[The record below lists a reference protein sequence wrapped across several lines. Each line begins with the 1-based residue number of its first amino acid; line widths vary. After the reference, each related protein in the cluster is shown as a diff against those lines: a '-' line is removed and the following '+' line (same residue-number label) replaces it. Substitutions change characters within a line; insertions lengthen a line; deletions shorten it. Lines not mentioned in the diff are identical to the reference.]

1 MSVIPVA
8 CATAGQV
15 GVSEEEQNALLPDDV
30 ILDGVLCSVCLCHP
44 PPHLLC
50 ALKAFAHMKGHVIL
64 CICTQPFV
72 SVGYAR
78 CPLPAVCL
86 HCLAHIP
93 RHIPKPS
100 HQCGNVQEGPG
111 GGGAVDCGVSL
122 LFGHICTPICTASGA
137 EDEEEDLF
145 DKYSDMEDVP
155 VITRGVF
162 QQGDIRHVQRAQKGN
177 VGNNPWVVAD
187 QIGKWGTISNR
198 TCSQLERPA
207 SSSPMMK
214 TRRRRSGCR

>member
-1 MSVIPVA
+1 MLAAPS
-8 CATAGQV
+8 
-15 GVSEEEQNALLPDDV
+15 
-30 ILDGVLCSVCLCHP
+30 
-44 PPHLLC
+44 LLC
-50 ALKAFAHMKGHVIL
+50 VFTVWHTSQGTYLNRHTSAETYKKG
-64 CICTQPFV
+64 Q
-72 SVGYAR
+72 
-78 CPLPAVCL
+78 
-86 HCLAHIP
+86 
-93 RHIPKPS
+93 
-100 HQCGNVQEGPG
+100 

>member
-1 MSVIPVA
+1 MLAAPS
-8 CATAGQV
+8 
-15 GVSEEEQNALLPDDV
+15 
-30 ILDGVLCSVCLCHP
+30 
-44 PPHLLC
+44 LLC
-50 ALKAFAHMKGHVIL
+50 VLTVWHTSQGTYLNRHTIAETCKKA
-64 CICTQPFV
+64 
-72 SVGYAR
+72 R
-78 CPLPAVCL
+78 
-86 HCLAHIP
+86 
-93 RHIPKPS
+93 
-100 HQCGNVQEGPG
+100 G
-111 GGGAVDCGVSL
+111 GGSGLWGISSL
-122 LFGHICTPICTASGA
+122 WPYMHTICTASGA